1 MKNIKSAL
9 LILAG
14 MTLFGCGLNSDRGE
28 LVGVQGRRPWFHP
41 QPFGTVYVPT
51 GTFHAGQAD
60 DDVFQTHIS
69 PNKQITVTA
78 FYMDDTEITN
88 NEYRQFVNHV
98 IDSMAR
104 YLMTEPY
111 IMEDEYG
118 DMHINYEEE
127 IPWGD
132 PDEKENLEDMLGP
145 IMLKESERYYKKR
158 AIDTRKLVYYY
169 EWIDIKAAAF
179 ADRDADR
186 SQFIRREAVRIYP
199 DTLTFVRDYAY
210 SFNEPMTQMYFW
222 HPKYDNYP
230 VVGINWDQAKAFS
243 AWRTGHLNEYY
254 ESIDEPI
261 VNPFRLPTEYEWEY
275 AARGGRD
282 GSMYPW
288 GGPYTRN
295 SKGCFLANFKPGR
308 GDYQVDGGVYPVRAY
323 SYFPNDYGLYGM
335 AGNVAEWTI
344 SAYADESHV
353 FTDDL
358 NSDYQFDANI
368 YPAEDKYLSR
378 PNPDLPYTMRRKVIR
393 GGSWKDI
400 AYYIQNGTRTYEYQ
414 DTSKSFLGF
423 RCVMS
428 YMGRSNKDR
437 EP

>member
-1 MKNIKSAL
+1 MN
-9 LILAG
+9 G
-14 MTLFGCGLNSDRGE
+14 DGGE

-51 GTFHAGQAD
+51 GTFHVGQAD
-60 DDVFQTHIS
+60 VDVFTTYTS

-88 NEYRQFVNHV
+88 NEYRQFVHWV
-98 IDSMAR
+98 RDSIAA
-104 YLMTEPY
+104 YTIGDEPY
-111 IMEDEYG
+111 IVEDDDG
-118 DMHINYEEE
+118 FTHIDWEAVNDELDYS
-127 IPWGD
+127 D
-132 PDEKENLEDMLGP
+132 PEVMENLEDMIVP
-145 IMLKESERYYKKR
+145 ESERYYNQKGF
-158 AIDTRKLVYYY
+158 DSRKFYY
-169 EWIDIKAAAF
+169 EWVWYDLKSAAMATK
-179 ADRDADR
+179 DAPR
-186 SQFIRREAVRIYP
+186 QQFLRKERHRIYP
-199 DTLTFVRDYAY
+199 DTLTFVRDYTY

-230 VVGINWDQAKAFS
+230 LVGVNWDQARAFCN
-243 AWRTGHLNEYY
+243 WRTGYLNDYY
-254 ESIDEPI
+254 LLNDEPI

-308 GDYQVDGGVYPVRAY
+308 GDYQIDGGVYPVRAY
-323 SYFPNDYGLYGM
+323 SYFPNDYGLFNM
-335 AGNVAEWTI
+335 AGNVAEWT
-344 SAYADESHV
+344 STAWSDENHV
-353 FTDDL
+353 FTHDL
-358 NSDYQFDANI
+358 NSEYYYDADLLN
-368 YPAEDKYLSR
+368 DQ
-378 PNPDLPYTMRRKVIR
+378 NPTMRRKVIK
-393 GGSWKDI
+393 GGSWKDVAFFI
-400 AYYIQNGTRTYEYQ
+400 ANGTRTYEYQ
-414 DTSKSFLGF
+414 DTSKSYVGF

>member
-1 MKNIKSAL
+1 MSRVKLYL
-9 LILAG
+9 LILISVAVSSCMNG
-14 MTLFGCGLNSDRGE
+14 DGGE

-51 GTFHAGQAD
+51 GTFHVGQAD
-60 DDVFQTHIS
+60 VDVFTTYTS

-88 NEYRQFVNHV
+88 NEYRQFVHWV
-98 IDSMAR
+98 RDSIAA
-104 YLMTEPY
+104 YTIGDEPY
-111 IMEDEYG
+111 IEEDDDG
-118 DMHINYEEE
+118 FTHINWEAVNDELDYS
-127 IPWGD
+127 D
-132 PDEKENLEDMLGP
+132 PEVMENLEDMIVP
-145 IMLKESERYYKKR
+145 ESERYYNQKGF
-158 AIDTRKLVYYY
+158 DSRKFYY
-169 EWIDIKAAAF
+169 EWVWYDLKAAAM
-179 ADRDADR
+179 ATKDANR
-186 SQFIRREAVRIYP
+186 QQFLRKERHRIYP
-199 DTLTFVRDYAY
+199 DTLTFVRDYTY

-230 VVGINWDQAKAFS
+230 LVGVNWDQARAFCN
-243 AWRTGHLNEYY
+243 WRTGYLNEFYLLN
-254 ESIDEPI
+254 DEPI

-308 GDYQVDGGVYPVRAY
+308 GDYQIDGGVYPVRAY
-323 SYFPNDYGLYGM
+323 SYFPNDYGLFNM
-335 AGNVAEWTI
+335 AGNVAEWT
-344 SAYADESHV
+344 STAWADESHV
-353 FTDDL
+353 FTHDL
-358 NSDYQFDANI
+358 NSEYYYDADLLN
-368 YPAEDKYLSR
+368 DQ
-378 PNPDLPYTMRRKVIR
+378 NPTMRRKVIR
-393 GGSWKDI
+393 GGSWKDVAFFI
-400 AYYIQNGTRTYEYQ
+400 ANGTRTFEYQ
-414 DTSKSFLGF
+414 DTSKSYVGF